1 MIIEGKENRKE
12 WTARA
17 DKREIKEWTGL
28 NNAEFAMTLVRQHSV
43 HILGSLGPS
52 GKRTDYL

>member
-1 MIIEGKENRKE
+1 MIIEGEKNRKE

-28 NNAEFAMTLVRQHSV
+28 NNAEFAMTLVR
-43 HILGSLGPS
+43 
-52 GKRTDYL
+52 